1 MSVHVKFM
9 RFFSVFLGIILS
21 CNLQLKAE
29 ILNFILLFAGYRF
42 LRESIDYPIDV
53 INNTELKKQIFQ

>member
-9 RFFSVFLGIILS
+9 RFFRFSGIILS

-29 ILNFILLFAGYRF
+29 ILNFYCCRISVPPG
-42 LRESIDYPIDV
+42 ESIDYPIDV
-53 INNTELKKQIFQ
+53 INILNQPKKQIFQ